1 MRLIKWNR
9 NNEHLNNGN
18 YKHFIFFYYRL
29 SPSIKVTFFNFWISL
44 YVRWL
49 REISLLNNEHGWYE
63 NTSFCHRAITIE
75 INISQVTP
83 GLTFVKILILFTG
96 NMMAK
101 VSTTPIEHCCLHC
114 RWIIVEYGWLIF
126 TKLISP
132 FVSVQPW
139 NDRSQ
144 IWKFDDGILK
154 SSHSLLAHDCEWEH
168 KTRKFINLR
177 RRRKF
182 LRVINYSFKCV
193 GNSKAIS

>member
-114 RWIIVEYGWLIF
+114 RWIIVERLINIH
-126 TKLISP
+126 KANKSICLCPALKWQKPNMKIRW
-132 FVSVQPW
+132 W
-139 NDRSQ
+139 NFEKFSQ
-144 IWKFDDGILK
+144 FAC
-154 SSHSLLAHDCEWEH
+154 S
-168 KTRKFINLR
+168 RLR
-177 RRRKF
+177 MRTQDKK
-182 LRVINYSFKCV
+182 VY
-193 GNSKAIS
+193 